1 MWNPDITDHL
11 SILSGMM
18 QHRGPNAKKKKL
30 TLDDFGRY
38 TVVFASV
45 AFNSGPLAVA
55 MSPVPQVLWP
65 WQGLI
70 ILIKILLNGKL
81 ATVRYSNSFYTN
93 KIQQPWPPLETD

>member
-1 MWNPDITDHL
+1 
-11 SILSGMM
+11 
-18 QHRGPNAKKKKL
+18 
-30 TLDDFGRY
+30 
-38 TVVFASV
+38 V

-55 MSPVPQVLWP
+55 MSPVPQVLWT